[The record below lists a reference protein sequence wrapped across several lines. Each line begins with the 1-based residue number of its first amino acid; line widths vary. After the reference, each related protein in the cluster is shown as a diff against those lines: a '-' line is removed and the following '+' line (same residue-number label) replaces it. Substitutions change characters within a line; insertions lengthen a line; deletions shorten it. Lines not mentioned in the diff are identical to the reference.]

1 MKSFKVRDGKMLIDG
16 VYYSETKSETTIN
29 GKWGRIQSIS
39 INGKQFFP
47 YDGEFIDDTLKVT
60 EDSTG
65 IVEDVKP
72 IKKPR
77 KTK

>member
-16 VYYSETKSETTIN
+16 VYYSETKSETHIN

-72 IKKPR
+72 IKKTR

>member
-39 INGKQFFP
+39 INGNQFFP

>member
-39 INGKQFFP
+39 INGNQFFP
-47 YDGEFIDDTLKVT
+47 YAGEFIDDTLKVT